1 MSFNIDLHTHT
12 GRYSYC
18 SRLTPDTLCQ
28 TAISRGLDALAI
40 TEHQCQWKPNELAV
54 LQGRYSQIKLYAGI
68 EISCTDGHDYV
79 VLGLPAGLVDG
90 QQVSIHDLHAMLDD
104 HPQAFSFIAHCFRY
118 STRANGLADLKL
130 DGIEVGSHNLVRWPP
145 PAHGEVPILNGD
157 LYRRWQKRMGWI
169 PLCNSDGHSRHMLG
183 GFYNRVEAP
192 EPPAGETALAM
203 LLKSVRVS
211 CVKDDDMIRNAV
223 QEGW

>member
-1 MSFNIDLHTHT
+1 MLFGIDLHTHT

-18 SRLTPDTLCQ
+18 SRLTPDMLCK
-28 TAISRGLDALAI
+28 TAIARGLDALAI
-40 TEHQCQWKPNELAV
+40 TEHQCQWQPDELAV
-54 LQGRYSQIKLYAGI
+54 LQARYPRIKLYAGI
-68 EISCTDGHDYV
+68 EISCTDKHDYV

-104 HPQAFSFIAHCFRY
+104 HPQTFSFIAHCFRY
-118 STRANGLADLKL
+118 STRDEGLSDLNV

-145 PAHGEVPILNGD
+145 PAHGPVPIVNED
-157 LYRRWQKRMGWI
+157 LYRQWQRRKGWI

-183 GFYNRVEAP
+183 GFYNRVETP
-192 EPPAGETALAM
+192 ELPADAIGLAD
-203 LLKSVRVS
+203 LLKSTRVS